1 MFTFFP
7 APADGETVYSL
18 VSRYHLM
25 SGYPSFRFNTMA
37 MLGVLHGRASNEF
50 PCFLPQL
57 SLAADIPLATVIQS
71 MTPYSYY
78 APFLPEKLS
87 DLLRECLSNG
97 QTRNLQSTLGTLAN
111 RMTPG
116 GFLFSCRHCIKED
129 VEMYGFPFWHLIHQL
144 TGIVACPRHHEI
156 LHAIPRI
163 KSQAILPELIGERD
177 ATDMEWRYATLI
189 QSMHSQQNIVPLKDQ
204 CLITYG
210 RRLFEMGMLT
220 EKRRIRSRQLREL
233 IANRLKGIKS
243 GGPAFD
249 YLQQQL
255 LKEKYPDCLF
265 YGKNFNHHPLKHLV
279 LIEALF
285 ESWSEFI
292 SEVTRVDVIQE
303 VPHKMPS
310 KKSSPDHSYKAQ
322 CMLRSGQSLR
332 TISKNLAISVATLKI
347 IAGKAG
353 IPVSYRPTKI
363 FSTTERKIWIL
374 LLLGIKTSEIA
385 PRFDISVGAVEQIL
399 RKHPKISILRKRI
412 RFYQRQ
418 RFHRDV
424 ILNHMKRNPF
434 DSRKLIRQA
443 LGATYMWLYRHD
455 KDWFDKNLP
464 PEIPRTQRYSRSNTK
479 G

>member
-144 TGIVACPRHHEI
+144 TGVVACPFHHEI
-156 LHAIPRI
+156 LHATPRI
-163 KSQAILPELIGERD
+163 KSQAILPELIAKRD
-177 ATDMEWRYATLI
+177 ATDAEWRYASLI
-189 QSMHSQQNIVPLKDQ
+189 QTMQSQQTIVPLKEK
-204 CLITYG
+204 CLITYK
-210 RRLFEMGMLT
+210 RRLFELGLLT
-220 EKRRIRSRQLREL
+220 ERHRVRFRKLREL
-233 IANRLKGIKS
+233 IEHRLKDIKS
-243 GGPAFD
+243 DTPAFNFVK
-249 YLQQQL
+249 QQL
-255 LKEKYPDCLF
+255 LKAKFPDCLF
-265 YGKNFNHHPLKHLV
+265 YGKNLNHHPLKHLV

-285 ESWSEFI
+285 ESWSEFMK
-292 SEVTRVDVIQE
+292 EVNRVDVIE
-303 VPHKMPS
+303 ELPNKMPS
-310 KKSSPDHSYKAQ
+310 KKSLPDHSYEAQ
-322 CMLRSGQSLR
+322 RMLRAGQSLR
-332 TISKNLAISVATLKI
+332 TISKSLSISVATLKI
-347 IAGKAG
+347 IAEEAG
-353 IPVSYRPTKI
+353 IFVSYRPTKI
-363 FSTTERKIWIL
+363 FLAMERKIWIL
-374 LLLGIKTSEIA
+374 LLLGIKTTEIA

-412 RFYQRQ
+412 RLYQRQ
-418 RFHRDV
+418 RFHREA
-424 ILNHMKRNPF
+424 ILIHIEQNPF